1 MSAIA
6 DAPPIRHDRWRARRL
21 PNGLLPQHEAFCHAV
36 AGGMTQTAAYW
47 HHVSKVPD
55 EIIASNKASE
65 LLRDGSPCR
74 RRVQELVLEADKAA
88 QAARLLTKQEVGEF
102 LANVIRKPIGEID
115 HNSPLCQERVY
126 TVGREEDS
134 VKIKMP
140 SKLDAAKVAIGL
152 YGWDEPQKHVVA
164 VGGAKAVE
172 DVLAD
177 WFAPKVREVV
187 ATEIDG
193 DEQEGLGD
201 SEGHPEA

>member
-1 MSAIA
+1 MQTA
-6 DAPPIRHDRWRARRL
+6 APPRELRPRRGDSL
-21 PNGLLPQHEAFCHAV
+21 RLLNGLLPQHEAFAQAV
-36 AGGMTQTAAYW
+36 AGGMNGAAAYW
-47 HHVSKVPD
+47 HHVSKLATQ
-55 EIIASNKASE
+55 ETATASASR
-65 LLRDGSPCR
+65 LLAEGTAVH
-74 RRVQELVLEADKAA
+74 RRVQNLVAEESMRAA
-88 QAARLLTKQEVGEF
+88 AARLLTKQEVGEF

-134 VKIKMP
+134 IKIKMP

-177 WFAPKVREVV
+177 WFGPKVREVV
-187 ATEIDG
+187 ATEINV
-193 DEQEGLGD
+193 DETEGLGD
-201 SEGHPEA
+201 SEAPPEA